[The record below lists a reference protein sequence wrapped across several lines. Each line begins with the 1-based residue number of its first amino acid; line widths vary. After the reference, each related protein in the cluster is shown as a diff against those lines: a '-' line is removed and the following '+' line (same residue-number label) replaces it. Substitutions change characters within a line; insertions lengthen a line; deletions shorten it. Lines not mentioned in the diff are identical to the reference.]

1 MSLLT
6 IWFVVEWCRRV
17 WLQPRR
23 VLGEGIQ
30 GDGISSISLG
40 TQTLVEYNGGG
51 VVADHL
57 SKELDQK
64 THDFDDDAK
73 TIIGQQQQQ
82 MPYLK
87 QMEKFKKVKDRF
99 EIWKKEYKNRLKET
113 RAKLVKGVNGEGGTK
128 LSW

>member
-1 MSLLT
+1 MVQKSL
-6 IWFVVEWCRRV
+6 VAAKKS
-17 WLQPRR
+17 
-23 VLGEGIQ
+23 LGEGDSR
-30 GDGISSISLG
+30 GDGLGSISLG

-128 LSW
+128 LS